1 MRYFG
6 LTNQSCGRL
15 FMRRPIPFTRIS
27 RRSMRKT
34 IPFMRISRR
43 SMRKRLPSMRIN
55 DLECKRICRD
65 AASLTIESMS
75 DEGEWITDDLV
86 IDRI

>member
-1 MRYFG
+1 
-6 LTNQSCGRL
+6 
-15 FMRRPIPFTRIS
+15 
-27 RRSMRKT
+27 
-34 IPFMRISRR
+34 MRISRR

-55 DLECKRICRD
+55 DLEYKRICRD